1 MPETTPAP
9 TEVTL
14 PATSD
19 RRRWWVL
26 AGATM
31 LYLASTSD
39 TPNFN
44 AAIPSI
50 QDYFDA
56 SISQVQVL
64 TSVSPLFVAAFVL
77 AAGSFGDLYGRKRVF
92 IIGGLGL
99 IVTLVLQALS
109 NTVDFLAW
117 TRGLSGLCGAIT
129 TPLAVALISMEFSG
143 KQLGVAMGIFTAGVG
158 LGETITPLI
167 SGALN
172 DNFGW
177 RATFLVSTTAAVV
190 ATFLI
195 WRFAREGRDPHAGKI
210 DWGGLV
216 FNAVAMFGL
225 VLGFIRSG
233 ATGLDDPLTLA
244 SLGVGLVSLLL
255 FIWWENRTDHPALR
269 LSLFRNP
276 VFLSTFVAGFGVFF
290 AFSPTSPMMNA
301 YFQSVL
307 GYSAFLAG
315 WAMMPRALTVV
326 LTSPFSGKLTNH
338 FGPRTT
344 IIGGLVL
351 MTLGALALFSLTVN
365 SPYWIAGLGLGL
377 MAGGYGIVNPP
388 RVAALMSAAPQDIA
402 GSASGANS
410 IGVESGTSIG
420 IAFGSV
426 LSVALGTRAYYSLLA
441 TAGLTTEQARQA
453 VDVLRS
459 AMSETLSTRYP
470 GISQHLVDQLVE
482 GGRVAYAAGISQTML
497 VLAGVLVVMGIVIW
511 FGMRHDTV
519 LPEDAQL

>member
-1 MPETTPAP
+1 MTRVSSA
-9 TEVTL
+9 
-14 PATSD
+14 PATGVPPAASD

-26 AGATM
+26 AGATT

-50 QDYFDA
+50 QDYFGA
-56 SISQVQVL
+56 SISQVQLL

-77 AAGSFGDLYGRKRVF
+77 AAGSLGDLYGRKRVF

-99 IVTLVLQALS
+99 IATLVLQALS
-109 NTVDFLAW
+109 NTVEALAW
-117 TRGLSGLCGAIT
+117 TRGLSGLFGAIT
-129 TPLAVALISMEFSG
+129 TPLAVALISMEFSS
-143 KQLGVAMGIFTAGVG
+143 KELGLALGIFTAGVG

-172 DNFGW
+172 DSFGW
-177 RATFLVSTTAAVV
+177 RATFLVSTTAAVL

-195 WRFAREGRDPHAGKI
+195 WRFAREGRDPNAGKI

-233 ATGLDDPLTLA
+233 STGLNDPLTLA
-244 SLGVGLVSLLL
+244 SLGIGLVSLLL

-269 LSLFRNP
+269 LTLFRDP
-276 VFLSTFVAGFGVFF
+276 VFLSTFLAGFGVFF

-307 GYSAFLAG
+307 GYSAFVAG

-326 LTSPFSGKLTNH
+326 FTSPFSGRLANR
-338 FGPRTT
+338 FGTRNT
-344 IIGGLVL
+344 ILGGLGL
-351 MTLGALALFSLTVN
+351 MILGALALFSLTVD

-388 RVAALMSAAPQDIA
+388 RVAALMSAAPQDVA

-420 IAFGSV
+420 VAFGTVISV
-426 LSVALGTRAYYSLLA
+426 TLGTRAFNSALA
-441 TAGLTTEQARQA
+441 TSGLTAEQARQA
-453 VDVLRS
+453 IDVLRS
-459 AMSETLSTRYP
+459 AMSETLSTSYP
-470 GISQHLVDQLVE
+470 AISQHLVDRLLE

-497 VLAGVLVVMGIVIW
+497 LLAGVLLIVGIIIW
-511 FGMRHDTV
+511 IGMRHHTE
-519 LPEDAQL
+519 PIES

>member
-1 MPETTPAP
+1 VTETASVPAKVIP
-9 TEVTL
+9 
-14 PATSD
+14 PAASD

-44 AAIPSI
+44 AAIPAI

-56 SISQVQVL
+56 SVSQVQVL

-99 IVTLVLQALS
+99 IATLVLQALS
-109 NTVDFLAW
+109 NTVGFLAW

-143 KQLGVAMGIFTAGVG
+143 KQLGLALGIFTAGVG

-172 DNFGW
+172 DNLGW

-195 WRFAREGRDPHAGKI
+195 WRFAREGRDPNAGKI

-233 ATGLDDPLTLA
+233 STGLDDRLTLA

-276 VFLSTFVAGFGVFF
+276 VFLSTFLAGFGVFF

-307 GYSAFLAG
+307 GYSAFVAG

-326 LTSPFSGKLTNH
+326 LTSPFSGRLANR
-338 FGPRTT
+338 FGTRKT

-351 MTLGALALFSLTVN
+351 MILGALTLFSLTVD

-377 MAGGYGIVNPP
+377 MAGGYGVVNPP

-420 IAFGSV
+420 VAFGTVISV
-426 LSVALGTRAYYSLLA
+426 TLGTRAFYNILA
-441 TAGLTTEQARQA
+441 TAGLNAEQTRQA

-470 GISQHLVDQLVE
+470 AISQHLVDRLVE

-497 VLAGVLVVMGIVIW
+497 LLAGMLLIVGIIIW
-511 FGMRHDTV
+511 FGMRHYTG
-519 LPEDAQL
+519 QLEG